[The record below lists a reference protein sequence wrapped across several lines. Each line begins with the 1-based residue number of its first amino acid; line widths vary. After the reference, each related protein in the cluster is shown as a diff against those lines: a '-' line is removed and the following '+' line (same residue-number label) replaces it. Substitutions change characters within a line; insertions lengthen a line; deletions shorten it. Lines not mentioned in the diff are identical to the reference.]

1 MMDDEGAVAAAPG
14 GLPAPAP
21 EATVASVAAE
31 ATEENMAAAPLSR
44 WRFAALYVLPL
55 MVLLAWVALP
65 LARGDATLYLRD
77 VLNTHLEMKWAQA
90 IAMRQGYFPLIDP
103 WRAGGQPLAGN
114 PNAVPFYPTNLL
126 YLGGTPFWALNAHF
140 WIHLLLA
147 PFACFWMARRWGL
160 RREAAWAAAACYTL
174 SGFYLSHL
182 SFYNLIAGATLAPAL
197 VAGCLTL
204 AGGTRRAAWGMP
216 PLIALLWAMLLLG
229 GDPLMAALAAALAGA
244 ALLVALRRLRGA
256 DRAGKATQGGSA
268 ADASG
273 EAVRQSRPGSAS
285 APREVA
291 GTAPAIMPA
300 SPRTA
305 RARPR
310 VAPRLVLALAA
321 AAFVGGT
328 LLALPQLVEFLRIL
342 PGSFRGHKGYT
353 PLLATVASWDPRQ
366 VAEWLIPTVFGRL
379 DLVGP
384 GSFWGAKFFTDTP
397 PYYPSLYPGLLALAL
412 VAAGGWPRR
421 LAARFACGAIAIGI
435 FFSLGRFNPLA
446 GWLLERPWLSVLRYP
461 VKFWL
466 PLALGAALLCGCGF
480 ERLLGGPAAAAG
492 AGAQDG
498 VADAAWRRV
507 RWTLAALGLALVA
520 AWACLTLRPAA
531 CEGWMRRLIPAAY
544 PASFVANERLRWAG
558 LCLLSLLVVAALLLA
573 ASRSLRQD
581 GQAWRAGP
589 LLLGVHALAQVLLL
603 RSLYP
608 TDAVAPYRVPPPALA
623 LLPAGETVVNP
634 EFQYLFGP
642 STLTAGH
649 FPDGRAMWLERRAFY
664 GLYSFTGPLWR
675 RRFELNES
683 AEGLD
688 GFLTR
693 MAQGSLKTASNAERL
708 RLLAAWGVGR
718 LIVDRALD
726 PLPADARL
734 LARIPS
740 FGRELFVYEIADRAP
755 EVMLARRIVPAPHL
769 NAAFAAMT
777 ARGFSPTAD
786 VVMPGQ
792 GPPRPAGGGAA
803 RVVRRGPESL
813 EIAADV
819 GAGGSVLLLQRAYLL
834 WSATIDG
841 RPAAVQPA
849 NLHRVG
855 LELPAGSHRVRIWID
870 RTPFNRALGG
880 AALGLAALP
889 LLAFAGA
896 RAGRRAA
903 D

>member
-1 MMDDEGAVAAAPG
+1 MMDGEGAAAAAPDG
-14 GLPAPAP
+14 SPAPAN
-21 EATVASVAAE
+21 EANVATEANVAAE
-31 ATEENMAAAPLSR
+31 ATEATAAAAPLSR
-44 WRFAALYVLPL
+44 RRFAALYVLPL

-126 YLGGTPFWALNAHF
+126 YLGGAPFWALNAHF

-147 PFACFWMARRWGL
+147 PFAFFWMARRWGL

-204 AGGTRRAAWGMP
+204 AGGTRRAAWAMP
-216 PLIALLWAMLLLG
+216 PLLALLWAMLLLG

-244 ALLVALRRLRGA
+244 ALLVALRQPRGA
-256 DRAGKATQGGSA
+256 AVP
-268 ADASG
+268 G
-273 EAVRQSRPGSAS
+273 EAVRLSRPDPGT
-285 APREVA
+285 VA
-291 GTAPAIMPA
+291 GTDGEPAAGI
-300 SPRTA
+300 A
-305 RARPR
+305 RVQPG
-310 VAPRLVLALAA
+310 VAPRRVLALAA
-321 AAFVGGT
+321 AAFAGGT
-328 LLALPQLVEFLRIL
+328 LIALPQLVEFLRIL

-366 VAEWLIPTVFGRL
+366 IAEWLVPTVFGRL

-421 LAARFACGAIAIGI
+421 LAARFACGAIAVGI

-480 ERLLGGPAAAAG
+480 ERLLGGPEAAAG
-492 AGAQDG
+492 AGARDG
-498 VADAAWRRV
+498 VGDAAWRRV

-581 GQAWRAGP
+581 GQVWRAGA

-623 LLPAGETVVNP
+623 FLPAGETVVNP

-803 RVVRRGPESL
+803 RMVRRGPESL